1 MRQFPL
7 LKLANKTIVT
17 TKNSM
22 PKPRILIV
30 DDEPGLLRL
39 LTLNLEKMNRYEVLP
54 IVDACQAFEAVVKF
68 KPDLVILDW
77 IMPTIPGE
85 EVAEQIRADFRVANT
100 PILFFSA
107 FIMKRDGHQEISGFP
122 AIAKP
127 IEMHELV
134 EAIDEQLEKAVDLR
148 KSPIEVL

>member
-1 MRQFPL
+1 MDRPTI
-7 LKLANKTIVT
+7 AITNKNT
-17 TKNSM
+17 M

-30 DDEPGLLRL
+30 DDEPGLVRL
-39 LTLNLEKMNRYEVLP
+39 LTLNLEKMDRYEVLTVEDP
-54 IVDACQAFEAVVKF
+54 ASVLETVVTF

-77 IMPTIPGE
+77 IMPKVTGGDL
-85 EVAEQIRADFRVANT
+85 AEQIRADSRVCDT

-127 IEMHELV
+127 VGMHELV
-134 EAIDEQLEKAVDLR
+134 EAIDEHLR
-148 KSPIEVL
+148 KGDDLESLEGDQ